1 MTQSN
6 LGISASIVQCLV
18 VLLLNRAAIV
28 LSWKLESI
36 DVEGGGMQLTAM
48 FALPPVQAV
57 L

>member
-36 DVEGGGMQLTAM
+36 DVEGRGMQLTAM